1 MTNKEK
7 KLIARISN
15 RMGNQMFVYATSFA
29 IAKKLNRNL
38 FLDIKSG
45 LNSLNK
51 KNKEKIYKRF
61 IPKYELSIFNLSAKL
76 ACPDL
81 CFDSFYRN
89 FLRKIFKL
97 LDNFKIKKKFIV
109 EKTDINKKTFFQ
121 NNLFK
126 GNFENDAYLEGY
138 FECEKY
144 FSAYRKDLIKEFSLK
159 EVVSCNKYYL
169 TKILTTN
176 SVSVAIRAD
185 RYSETLQDDYDNNKS
200 LKSNNFETLQ
210 ITYINKAI
218 NFFKYKISNPIF
230 FVFSDNPEKFSNVFD
245 KVENIIF
252 INKYISNK
260 IIEDYYLMLNCKHF
274 IVAPSTFHFWPAWL
288 SSYHSKIC
296 TRPLN
301 INVSN
306 NHDYWPE
313 SWIPI

>member
-15 RMGNQMFVYATSFA
+15 RMGNQMFVYASSFA
-29 IAKKLNRNL
+29 IAKELNRNL

-45 LNSLNK
+45 LNSLNT
-51 KNKEKIYKRF
+51 KNRKKIYKRF

-76 ACPDL
+76 ASPNL

-97 LDNFKIKKKFIV
+97 LDNFKIKKKFIL
-109 EKTDINKKTFFQ
+109 EKIDKNKKTFYQ
-121 NNLFK
+121 NNLF
-126 GNFENDAYLEGY
+126 NVNLETNAYLEGY
-138 FECEKY
+138 FESEKY
-144 FSAYRKDLIKEFSLK
+144 FSAYRNDLIKEFSLRD
-159 EVVSCNKYYL
+159 VVSCNKYYL
-169 TKILTTN
+169 SKILTTN

-185 RYSETLQDDYDNNKS
+185 RYSETFQDDYDNNKS
-200 LKSNNFETLQ
+200 QKSRNFESLQ

-245 KVENIIF
+245 KVENIIL

-288 SSYHSKIC
+288 SSYPNKIC

-301 INVSN
+301 INVSSN
-306 NHDYWPE
+306 NDFWPE